1 MSDRLDSLA
10 QGENFVLKKAARIEP
25 ALLLQKKKKKKEGK
39 ESSHS
44 INNESLHATTHHLYF
59 PGRKKREM
67 QLLLTKTSYFS
78 LSLCFSVSVFPLFP
92 LLRR

>member
-25 ALLLQKKKKKKEGK
+25 ALLLQKKKEGK
-39 ESSHS
+39 KSSHS

-59 PGRKKREM
+59 PGRKK
-67 QLLLTKTSYFS
+67 KCNFS
-78 LSLCFSVSVFPLFP
+78 
-92 LLRR
+92 